1 MKKKK
6 RPEKISILHR
16 VSEIVKTAK
25 TLNEAKIATIEC
37 IDASKIPDECKIQ
50 MKADIERQKT
60 LEAFLFWFYNAI
72 LAFEDCRVIE

>member
-6 RPEKISILHR
+6 RTEKISILHR
-16 VSEIVKTAK
+16 VSATVKAAK

-37 IDASKIPDECKIQ
+37 IDASKIPNECKIQ
-50 MKADIERQKT
+50 MKEDIENQKT
-60 LEAFLFWFYNAI
+60 LKGFLFWFYNAI